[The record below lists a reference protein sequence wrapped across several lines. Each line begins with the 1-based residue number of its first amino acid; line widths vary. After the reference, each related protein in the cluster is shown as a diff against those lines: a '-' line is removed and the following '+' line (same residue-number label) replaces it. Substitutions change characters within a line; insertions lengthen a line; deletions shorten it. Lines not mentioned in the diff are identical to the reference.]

1 MALGD
6 QHADHRDH
14 LVDEFRGAGLG
25 GGFEAAQG
33 FHIGLELVGGFF
45 GDAADGL
52 VQRQFGKI
60 PQRPCVDLV
69 IHVGDVAHVGDVF
82 RPIEMAEQPEQHVK
96 DDDGAGIADMGEII
110 DRGAADIHAHVRR
123 IEGFEVLL
131 LAGER
136 VIKAQGHDFSTV
148 LA

>member
-1 MALGD
+1 ML
-6 QHADHRDH
+6 
-14 LVDEFRGAGLG
+14 
-25 GGFEAAQG
+25 
-33 FHIGLELVGGFF
+33 
-45 GDAADGL
+45 
-52 VQRQFGKI
+52 
-60 PQRPCVDLV
+60 
-69 IHVGDVAHVGDVF
+69 

-96 DDDGAGIADMGEII
+96 HDDGAGIADMGEII

-136 VIKAQGHDFSTV
+136 IIKAQSHHFSTV